1 MPKASRINLSESLA
15 IYRYLSVN
23 LIEIMRNQRY
33 VRIVVWV
40 IVIAMVLSV
49 AVAAI
54 SLF

>member
-1 MPKASRINLSESLA
+1 
-15 IYRYLSVN
+15 
-23 LIEIMRNQRY
+23 MRNQRY